1 FFATAQSGLVVPT
14 RHRKENEAADC
25 QTTYRA
31 VDAKS
36 RGPGALG
43 SDSFDSI
50 RSDLYPYG
58 TTDLG
63 LIVPYR
69 PKCDPEKPHLFQ
81 SRQCSEYD
89 CFCVNVT
96 TGAVLLGT
104 RASPSEVGNC
114 SAAIYSILLAL
125 RTLTSSPSSSAID
138 SLPLDKDFYSRTIE
152 NRVDDISLTP
162 EQDMNWR
169 RRIRDGLESILQ
181 SAPGYQRIFSVSPLV
196 TVPTTSGSRATN
208 GHGGLLYYR
217 AHLISVGHTSLQ
229 APQDLVQHRLHEGYL
244 PEVGN
249 VDRDISRIELLHA
262 SVTDPSSLAIWNA
275 PEQLHAP
282 GFQSSKMT
290 VSDEA
295 KPGSSKIMSVRS
307 PLNLPDPDP
316 FAPAPVASPMAADYP
331 GRKVERQLPLMGDDG
346 RLTEAVIAARQSA
359 VESLHQPWPARA
371 SRVNILRQPGVIAG
385 IVGSVVVV
393 LLLLILLI
401 LFCIYRL
408 RKRDEG
414 SYALDEPKKTSNV
427 NPYQR
432 APTREFYA

>member
-1 FFATAQSGLVVPT
+1 LFDG
-14 RHRKENEAADC
+14 
-25 QTTYRA
+25 
-31 VDAKS
+31 S
-36 RGPGALG
+36 RP
-43 SDSFDSI
+43 D
-50 RSDLYPYG
+50 PYAE
-58 TTDLG
+58 LG

-69 PKCDPEKPHLFQ
+69 PKCDPGRPHLFQ
-81 SRQCSEYD
+81 ARQCSEHD

-114 SAAIYSILLAL
+114 SAAIYSILLAI
-125 RTLTSSPSSSAID
+125 RTTTASTPLALD
-138 SLPLDKDFYSRTIE
+138 SLQTEKDLYPRPMDNRLDDT
-152 NRVDDISLTP
+152 NLTP

-169 RRIRDGLESILQ
+169 RRIRDSLESILQ
-181 SAPGYQRIFSVSPLV
+181 SAIGYQRIFSVSPLV
-196 TVPTTSGSRATN
+196 TIPTTTGNRATS

-217 AHLISVGHTSLQ
+217 AHLISIGHTSLQ

-249 VDRDISRIELLHA
+249 VDRDISRIELTHA
-262 SVTDPSSLAIWNA
+262 SVTDPSSLAIWNT
-275 PEQLHAP
+275 PEQFPSSSFH
-282 GFQSSKMT
+282 SSKSIA
-290 VSDEA
+290 SDEA
-295 KPGSSKIMSVRS
+295 KPGTSKIMSVRS
-307 PLNLPDPDP
+307 PNPDA
-316 FAPAPVASPMAADYP
+316 FAPAAPAPAVASPMAAEYP
-331 GRKVERQLPLMGDDG
+331 GRKVERDYRQLPLMEDDG

-359 VESLHQPWPARA
+359 VESLHQPWAARA

-385 IVGSVVVV
+385 IVGSAVVV

-414 SYALDEPKKTSNV
+414 SYALDEPKKTPNV
-427 NPYQR
+427 NSYQR

>member
-1 FFATAQSGLVVPT
+1 M
-14 RHRKENEAADC
+14 
-25 QTTYRA
+25 
-31 VDAKS
+31 
-36 RGPGALG
+36 
-43 SDSFDSI
+43 
-50 RSDLYPYG
+50 RSDLHTYG
-58 TTDLG
+58 AADLG

-69 PKCDPEKPHLFQ
+69 PKCDPERPHLFQ
-81 SRQCSEYD
+81 SRQCSEHD

-125 RTLTSSPSSSAID
+125 RTLAGSLSLSGVD
-138 SLPLDKDFYSRTIE
+138 SIQLDKDFYSRTVE
-152 NRVDDISLTP
+152 NRVDDVNLTP

-169 RRIRDGLESILQ
+169 RRIRHSLESILQ
-181 SAPGYQRIFSVSPLV
+181 STAGYQRILSVSPLV
-196 TVPTTSGSRATN
+196 TVPTTSGSSTLN

-217 AHLISVGHTSLQ
+217 AHLVSIGHTSLQ

-249 VDRDISRIELLHA
+249 VDRDISRIELMHA
-262 SVTDPSSLAIWNA
+262 SVIDPSSLAIWIA
-275 PEQLHAP
+275 PEQLASS
-282 GFQSSKMT
+282 GFQSSKII

-295 KPGSSKIMSVRS
+295 KPDTSKIMSVRS
-307 PLNLPDPDP
+307 PLPHSDPDAFAPDPD
-316 FAPAPVASPMAADYP
+316 AALAVAELP
-331 GRKVERQLPLMGDDG
+331 GSKVEQGYWQLPLMDDDG
-346 RLTEAVIAARQSA
+346 RLTEAIIAARQSA
-359 VESLHQPWPARA
+359 VESLHQPWAARA

-414 SYALDEPKKTSNV
+414 SYALDEPKKTANINS
-427 NPYQR
+427 YQR